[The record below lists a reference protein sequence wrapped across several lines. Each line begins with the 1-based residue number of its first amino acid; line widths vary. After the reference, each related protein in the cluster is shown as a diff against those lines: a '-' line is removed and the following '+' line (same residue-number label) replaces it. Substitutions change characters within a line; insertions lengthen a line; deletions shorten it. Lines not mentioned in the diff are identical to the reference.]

1 MLTSPAA
8 TPGVAAAAGGRRR
21 RLEATLK
28 QADIRGT
35 EAFGPTLSNA
45 EESGI
50 LQFDASV
57 AIQEEADRDLR
68 ADLVLGPGGAGG
80 DDADVVVRVGER
92 RRGGNRA
99 ADVDRFP
106 DPDEQA
112 G

>member
-57 AIQEEADRDLR
+57 AIQEEAEHDRTGIDRDLR

-92 RRGGNRA
+92 RRGGNR
-99 ADVDRFP
+99 
-106 DPDEQA
+106 
-112 G
+112 